1 MLDTAVQHAVSV
13 HGHEE
18 TPEMRDQLREFLEPE
33 ANFSP
38 GAREQEPMPG

>member
-1 MLDTAVQHAVSV
+1 
-13 HGHEE
+13 
-18 TPEMRDQLREFLEPE
+18 MRDQLRELLEPE